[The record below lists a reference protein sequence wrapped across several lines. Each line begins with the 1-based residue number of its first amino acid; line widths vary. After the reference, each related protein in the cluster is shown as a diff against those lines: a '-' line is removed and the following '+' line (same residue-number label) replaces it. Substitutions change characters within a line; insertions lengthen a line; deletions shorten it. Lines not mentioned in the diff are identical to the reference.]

1 MQLVPVEMADRMVAL
16 ARREAGWRSAAII
29 LAAVL
34 LVILAAGALLL
45 WPAGAR
51 AQSIPAEAHQYKR
64 DLIRAGRNVWGMD
77 APTAT
82 MAGQVHQES
91 RWRAVASSPVGA
103 VGIAQFMPSSARWIQ
118 GVYPVELAG
127 DVLSADWGIRALVRY
142 DRHLW
147 ERTSALDNC
156 EQWAFTL
163 ASYNGG
169 EGWTR
174 KRQRLS
180 PTPMACLYATCE
192 INPGITPAN
201 QRENAGYPKRI
212 LLTLEPLYVEAG
224 FGPGACT
231 R

>member
-1 MQLVPVEMADRMVAL
+1 MQLVPVEVADRMVAL

-29 LAAVL
+29 LGVVL
-34 LVILAAGALLL
+34 LGILAAGALLL

-51 AQSIPAEAHQYKR
+51 AQSIPAEAYQYKR
-64 DLIRAGRNVWGMD
+64 DLIRSGRNVWGMD

-82 MAGQVHQES
+82 MAGQIHQES
-91 RWRAVASSPVGA
+91 RWRAVAASSVGA

-118 GVYPVELAG
+118 GVYPAELAG
-127 DVLSADWGIRALVRY
+127 DVLSPEWGIRALVRY

-147 ERTSALDNC
+147 DRTDALDGC
-156 EQWAFTL
+156 ERMAFSL

-180 PTPMACLYATCE
+180 PNPRVCLFATCE

-201 QRENAGYPKRI
+201 QRENSGYPKRI
-212 LLTLEPLYVEAG
+212 LITLEPLYVQAG

>member
-1 MQLVPVEMADRMVAL
+1 MNLIPVDVADRMVTL
-16 ARREAGWRSAAII
+16 ARREAGWRSAAILLGVI
-29 LAAVL
+29 LLAVL
-34 LVILAAGALLL
+34 AVGVLLL
-45 WPAGAR
+45 WPSGVR
-51 AQSIPAEAHQYKR
+51 AQSIPAEAHGYKR
-64 DLIRAGRNVWGMD
+64 EIIRAGRNVWGMD

-82 MAGQVHQES
+82 MAGQIHQES
-91 RWRAVASSPVGA
+91 RFRADARSPVGA
-103 VGIAQFMPSSARWIQ
+103 VGLTQFMPSTARWIQ
-118 GVYPVELAG
+118 GAYPAELAG
-127 DVLSADWGIRALVRY
+127 DVLSPDWGIRALARY

-147 ERTSALDNC
+147 ERTSALDGC

-180 PTPMACLYATCE
+180 PTPMACLYSTCE

-201 QRENAGYPKRI
+201 QRENAAYPKRI

>member
-51 AQSIPAEAHQYKR
+51 AQSIPTDAHQYKR
-64 DLIRAGRNVWGMD
+64 ELIRAGRNVWGMD

-82 MAGQVHQES
+82 MAGQIHQES
-91 RWRAVASSPVGA
+91 RWRADATSPVGA
-103 VGIAQFMPSSARWIQ
+103 AGIAQFMPSTARWIQ
-118 GVYPVELAG
+118 GVYPGELAG
-127 DVLSADWGIRALVRY
+127 DVRSAEWGIRALARY
-142 DRHLW
+142 DRYLW
-147 ERTSALDNC
+147 DRIDALDGC
-156 EQWAFTL
+156 ERMAFTL
-163 ASYNGG
+163 SAYNGG
-169 EGWTR
+169 LGWVQR
-174 KRQRLS
+174 RQRIAEK
-180 PTPMACLYATCE
+180 PRICLFATCE

-201 QRENAGYPKRI
+201 QRENAAYPKRI

>member
-29 LAAVL
+29 LATVL
-34 LVILAAGALLL
+34 LVLLAVGALLL

-51 AQSIPAEAHQYKR
+51 AQSIPPEAHQYKR
-64 DLIRAGRNVWGMD
+64 ELIRAGRNVWGME

-82 MAGQVHQES
+82 MAAQIHQES
-91 RWRAVASSPVGA
+91 RWRAGAQSPVGA
-103 VGIAQFMPSSARWIQ
+103 VGIAQFMPSTARWIQ
-118 GVYPVELAG
+118 GAYPGELSG
-127 DVLSADWGIRALVRY
+127 DVLSTDWGIRALVRY

-180 PTPMACLYATCE
+180 PTPLACLYATCE
-192 INPGITPAN
+192 INPGILPAN
-201 QRENAGYPKRI
+201 QRENAAYPKRI
-212 LLTLEPLYVEAG
+212 LLTLEPAYVAAG
-224 FGPGACT
+224 FGIGACT